1 MMKPSLKFYIELI
14 NIINFHF
21 SLGERILYSK
31 VVTKIL
37 KFLVERFRP
46 KVINIEESK
55 NLLSVG
61 KLVTLPSHKISSIL

>member
-21 SLGERILYSK
+21 SLRERILYSK

-37 KFLVERFRP
+37 KFLVERFRS

-55 NLLSVG
+55 NILSVG
-61 KLVTLPSHKISSIL
+61 KLVDSNDSTFS

>member
-14 NIINFHF
+14 NIINSHF
-21 SLGERILYSK
+21 SLGKRILYSK

-55 NLLSVG
+55 NIPSVG
-61 KLVTLPSHKISSIL
+61 KLVDSNDSTFS

>member
-21 SLGERILYSK
+21 SLRERILYSK

-55 NLLSVG
+55 NILSVG
-61 KLVTLPSHKISSIL
+61 KLVDSNDSTFS

>member
-37 KFLVERFRP
+37 
-46 KVINIEESK
+46 NS
-55 NLLSVG
+55 LSRDLDL
-61 KLVTLPSHKISSIL
+61 K